1 MNPKE
6 FIDPKAGEVIRTT
19 TGYYAFVPA
28 PLPPDLRYDAELAIA
43 LSRADT
49 ALSELSGL
57 GRYLPNPDLLIA
69 PYIKREA
76 VASSRI
82 EGTQADL
89 SDLLMDELAPQRA
102 RPTADVLEV
111 RNYIAALRV
120 GMDKLADLPMATRMV
135 KALHRVLM
143 RDARGDERT
152 PGEFRRTQ
160 NWIGPAG
167 STPMTAKF
175 VPPPPDRMLDCIK
188 QWEIFVNNRGN
199 MPDLIQC
206 ALMHEQFEAIHPFL
220 DGNGRVG
227 RLMVTL
233 FLLDRKRLSQPL
245 LYLSSYIEAHRQD
258 YYDLLQRVRTHGD
271 WRNWILYFLT
281 GVAETASQAAR
292 QADALRDLGQRTRH
306 RFGGEHRAQALIDEL
321 LVNPYVTVLRASQLL
336 KVSEPTAARS
346 IKLLSKAGVLEET
359 TGKTWGRV
367 WVARP
372 ILEALENPPPPQK

>member
-1 MNPKE
+1 
-6 FIDPKAGEVIRTT
+6 
-19 TGYYAFVPA
+19 
-28 PLPPDLRYDAELAIA
+28 
-43 LSRADT
+43 
-49 ALSELSGL
+49 
-57 GRYLPNPDLLIA
+57 
-69 PYIKREA
+69 
-76 VASSRI
+76 
-82 EGTQADL
+82 
-89 SDLLMDELAPQRA
+89 MDELAPERTH
-102 RPTADVLEV
+102 PTADVLEV

-135 KALHRVLM
+135 KALHQVLM
-143 RDARGDERT
+143 RDVRGEERT
-152 PGEFRRTQ
+152 PGEFRKTQ

-167 STPMTAKF
+167 STPTTAKY

-188 QWEIFVNNRGN
+188 LWEIFINDRGN
-199 MPDLIQC
+199 MPELIQC

-233 FLLDRKRLSQPL
+233 FLLERKRLRQPL

-258 YYDLLQRVRTHGD
+258 YYDLLQRVRTQGD

-281 GVAETASQAAR
+281 GVAETATQAAR
-292 QADALRDLGQRTRH
+292 QADALRDLGQRTRQ

-336 KVSEPTAARS
+336 KVSEPTATRS
-346 IKLLSKAGVLEET
+346 IKLLAKSGVLEET

-372 ILEALENPPPPQK
+372 ILAALENPPPAE